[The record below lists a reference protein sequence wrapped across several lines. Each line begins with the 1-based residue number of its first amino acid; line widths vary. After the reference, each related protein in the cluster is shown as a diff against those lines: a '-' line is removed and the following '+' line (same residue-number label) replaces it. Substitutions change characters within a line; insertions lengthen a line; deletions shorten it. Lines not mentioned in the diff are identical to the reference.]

1 MTEPSRRSPW
11 TPAEVVEVRDET
23 SAIRA
28 LVLDVTGWPGH
39 RAGQSVDV
47 RLTAESGYATQR
59 PYSLAS
65 APEDPRLELTVERM
79 GDGEVSPWLAREAR
93 AGDRLEIRGPGGR
106 SFSWHVEDGGP
117 LLLVAGGAGLVPL
130 RAMLRH
136 RAAAGGDGDAR
147 LLLSARAEEDVLY
160 RSELDGF
167 AGEGVAVHLTLTRS
181 QPEDW
186 KGFARRVDADMLAAV
201 GPPASERPR
210 VYVCGPTPFVESV
223 ADLLVGLGH
232 DPAAIHAERFGPTG
246 G

>member
-1 MTEPSRRSPW
+1 MTEIGRRSPW

-23 SAIRA
+23 SAIRT
-28 LVLDVTGWPGH
+28 LVLDVPGWPGH

-65 APEDPRLELTVERM
+65 APEDPRLELTVQRM

-136 RAAAGGDGDAR
+136 RLHQGSGLDTR
-147 LLLSARAEEDVLY
+147 LLLSVRTEDDQLYAAEIEAWRA
-160 RSELDGF
+160 
-167 AGEGVAVHLTLTRS
+167 AGVEVMVTLTRA
-181 QPEDW
+181 
-186 KGFARRVDADMLAAV
+186 GGRRVDAAMLAEA
-201 GPPASERPR
+201 GPRPETR
-210 VYVCGPTPFVESV
+210 PHVFVCGPTAFVE
-223 ADLLVGLGH
+223 AAATLLLRAGH
-232 DPAAIHAERFGPTG
+232 DADRVRTERFGG
-246 G
+246 EA

>member
-1 MTEPSRRSPW
+1 MTEIGRRSPW
-11 TPAEVVEVRDET
+11 TAAEVVEVRDET
-23 SAIRA
+23 SAIRT
-28 LVLDVTGWPGH
+28 LVLDVPGWPGH

-136 RAAAGGDGDAR
+136 RLHQGSDLDTR
-147 LLLSARAEEDVLY
+147 LLLSVRTEEDQLY
-160 RSELDGF
+160 AAEIEAWRA
-167 AGEGVAVHLTLTRS
+167 AGVEITVTLTRA
-181 QPEDW
+181 
-186 KGFARRVDADMLAAV
+186 GGRRVDAAMLAEA
-201 GPPASERPR
+201 GPPPEARPH
-210 VYVCGPTPFVESV
+210 VFVCGPTAFVE
-223 ADLLVGLGH
+223 AAATHLLRAGH
-232 DPAAIHAERFGPTG
+232 DTERVRTERFGG
-246 G
+246 EA

>member
-1 MTEPSRRSPW
+1 LTEIGRRSPW

-23 SAIRA
+23 SAIRT
-28 LVLDVTGWPGH
+28 LVLDVPDWPGH

-47 RLTAESGYATQR
+47 RLTAASGYATQR

-65 APEDPRLELTVERM
+65 APEDPHLELTVERM

-136 RAAAGGDGDAR
+136 RLHQDCDHDTRLVLSVRTEEDQLYAAEIEGWRAAG
-147 LLLSARAEEDVLY
+147 VQTM
-160 RSELDGF
+160 
-167 AGEGVAVHLTLTRS
+167 VTLTRA
-181 QPEDW
+181 
-186 KGFARRVDADMLAAV
+186 GGRRVDAAMLAEA
-201 GPPASERPR
+201 GPPPETRPH
-210 VYVCGPTPFVESV
+210 VFVCGPTAFVE
-223 ADLLVGLGH
+223 AAATHLLRAGH
-232 DPAAIHAERFGPTG
+232 DAELVRTERFGG
-246 G
+246 EV